1 MQNKLILDASDNQ
14 LYYIKGIYKYKLDNQ
29 NTKIINNSLPDMI
42 NFAGKTKQ
50 NINANDAKI
59 IVERYLTNNS
69 IGNDTI
75 NNILNKIDDSKINIQ
90 YLKDS
95 NGKEYVPYNIT
106 FNDQQIELHIYG
118 DYNIVAINT
127 VAETKINNSIDDIKK
142 LLLSIAEN
150 SDSFNEKN
158 LKQLKNKLTNN
169 NIQKYIIDGEDC
181 NIPLISDLLDILND
195 NDKIKINDLADNASN
210 SSEKKCSTTPEINL
224 ADFIRKNNNVILQ
237 L

>member
-1 MQNKLILDASDNQ
+1 MQNKLILDNSDNQ

-29 NTKIINNSLPDMI
+29 NTKIINSSQDMI
-42 NFAGKTKQ
+42 NFADKTKQ

-69 IGNDTI
+69 IGGDTI
-75 NNILNKIDDSKINIQ
+75 NNILNKIDDSKVNIQ

-118 DYNIVAINT
+118 DDNIVAINT

-142 LLLSIAEN
+142 LLLSIAEH
-150 SDSFNEKN
+150 SGSFNEKN

-169 NIQKYIIDGEDC
+169 NIQKYIIDCEDC
-181 NIPLISDLLDILND
+181 NIQLISDLLDILSND
-195 NDKIKINDLADNASN
+195 DKIKINDLADNASN